1 MPELAG
7 RTESFVS
14 TQNPRSSVFIG
25 GQIMDLRGWFM
36 TVYLY
41 WPPMNTD
48 ERGFLDLLAEQLL
61 GAGVLESGAGSRPDV
76 KSWRGP
82 PPPAEYA
89 SVKVGVSLE
98 SDSHDAPAGASQ
110 SIQHSSASTA
120 RVAIQRC
127 AVLPRG
133 RRLSL
138 SGSPGKT
145 PVRHAPVRASMPG
158 KNRPY
163 SRPTSPRE
171 TDTRASQERLASSRL
186 GIGLRSA

>member
-82 PPPAEYA
+82 RSTRP
-89 SVKVGVSLE
+89 SRVGVSLE
-98 SDSHDAPAGASQ
+98 SHSHDAPAGASQ
-110 SIQHSSASTA
+110 SILHASASTA
-120 RVAIQRC
+120 GVAIQRC

-163 SRPTSPRE
+163 SRLTSPRE
-171 TDTRASQERLASSRL
+171 TDTRASQERLASPRL